1 MLLYQAWVVAYLSS
15 TGTVRAIFLMLGA
28 DWHSIC
34 TFPLAAI
41 TFRCLWAVV
50 DGGLFIHRHIV
61 VVFLRVVRTR
71 GS

>member
-15 TGTVRAIFLMLGA
+15 TGTVRAILLMLGA
-28 DWHSIC
+28 DWRSIC

-41 TFRCLWAVV
+41 AFRYLWAVV
-50 DGGLFIHRHIV
+50 NGGLFTHRHIV
-61 VVFLRVVRTR
+61 VISLRVVRKR